1 MHSPIFLRVPPHVKI
16 IFRRVVVFN
25 IVPQQKHLARCMVNC
40 CVLLP
45 LPTSLPSTLT
55 TPSLPNPFTLQLSR
69 HLQLIVGCQVLLQHA
84 SLQWDWPKG
93 KACTCHKKSGRQLPY
108 FRPPRESS
116 LWPHLEPWMVNP
128 LPCHPPSLLLVPR

>member
-1 MHSPIFLRVPPHVKI
+1 MHSPIFSACTPS
-16 IFRRVVVFN
+16 RRNN
-25 IVPQQKHLARCMVNC
+25 ISTRGRFQYRTATKTPSSFMVNC

-93 KACTCHKKSGRQLPY
+93 KACTCHEKSGRQLPY